1 VITHV
6 ETPAEARGLGYA
18 SKLMGKVVDEARENG
33 RKLRPSCSYA
43 VAYFQRHRD
52 TADVQA

>member
-1 VITHV
+1 
-6 ETPAEARGLGYA
+6 
-18 SKLMGKVVDEARENG
+18 MGKVVDEARENG